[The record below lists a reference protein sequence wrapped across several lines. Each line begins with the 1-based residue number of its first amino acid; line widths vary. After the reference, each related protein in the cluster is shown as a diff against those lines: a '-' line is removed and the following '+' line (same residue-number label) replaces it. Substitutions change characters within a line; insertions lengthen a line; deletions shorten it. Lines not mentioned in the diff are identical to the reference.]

1 MIDLKYAIIC
11 INSHKYVVTRIE
23 KKEKEGIKEY
33 IAVSDY
39 IQYITD
45 AEILCNKLN
54 EGKIEEPLPLEFQ
67 CCIKEAKC

>member
-1 MIDLKYAIIC
+1 MIDLKYVVIC

-23 KKEKEGIKEY
+23 KKEGVKEY

-39 IQYITD
+39 IAYITD

-54 EGKIEEPLPLEFQ
+54 EGTIGEPLALEFQ

>member
-1 MIDLKYAIIC
+1 MIDLKYTIIC
-11 INSHKYVVTRIE
+11 INSYKYVVTRIE
-23 KKEKEGIKEY
+23 KKENFKQY
-33 IAVSDY
+33 IAVSED

-54 EGKIEEPLPLEFQ
+54 EGLIEEPLEQHFQ